1 METSKRFTRKIIQ
14 FKINNHG
21 KVKQAYNNPKEIS

>member
-1 METSKRFTRKIIQ
+1 METSKQFTRKIIQ

-21 KVKQAYNNPKEIS
+21 KDKQAYSNPKTIS